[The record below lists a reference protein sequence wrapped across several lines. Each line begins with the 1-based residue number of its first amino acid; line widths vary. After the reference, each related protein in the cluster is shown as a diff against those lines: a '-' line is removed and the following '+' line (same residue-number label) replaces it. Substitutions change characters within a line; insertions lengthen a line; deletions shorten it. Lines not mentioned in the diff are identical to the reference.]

1 MKNHRIDRYSDWFK
15 KKKRSNKSKK
25 GYLKCCLCCYSS
37 VANCVQLFATPWTTA
52 CQVHLSFTIS
62 QRMIRLMSTESVM
75 LSNHLILC
83 GSLLLLPSIFPCIN
97 SFPMSQLFTSIGQC
111 IGASAS
117 ASVLPMNIQ
126 GWFPLELIGLMFLQC
141 KGLSRVFFSTTV
153 WKHQL
158 FGTQPSLWSNS
169 HIYI

>member
-1 MKNHRIDRYSDWFK
+1 MANKGRVKVRNENDEGLIILKDNCEESYRIDQIFRLI
-15 KKKRSNKSKK
+15 KKKRANKSKK
-25 GYLKCCLCCYSS
+25 GYLKCCLCCCSS
-37 VANCVQLFATPWTTA
+37 VANCVQLFSTPWTTA

-62 QRMIRLMSTESVM
+62 QRMMRLMSTESVM

-83 GSLLLLPSIFPCIN
+83 SSLLLLPSFLASL

-126 GWFPLELIGLMFLQC
+126 G
-141 KGLSRVFFSTTV
+141 
-153 WKHQL
+153 
-158 FGTQPSLWSNS
+158 
-169 HIYI
+169 